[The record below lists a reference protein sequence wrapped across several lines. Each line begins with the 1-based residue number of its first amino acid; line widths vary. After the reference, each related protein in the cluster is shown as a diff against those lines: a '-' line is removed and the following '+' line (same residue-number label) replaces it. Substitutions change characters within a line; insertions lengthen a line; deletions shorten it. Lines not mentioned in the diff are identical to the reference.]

1 MRIHDIESDKTLS
14 NIALYLTSSE
24 AAELAGF
31 LYDMIRKPNVKHTV
45 VRDRELEHGLE
56 HAFVVCNR
64 RIIERNHL
72 PEEIRDYV
80 SMSRSPLP
88 YPTPRRKSLTAR
100 LVRQALEQSRWNK
113 TKAAQLLGIDRSTV
127 YRKIKQYH
135 LHKKSGMQN
144 NEG

>member
-56 HAFVVCNR
+56 VYLYNQYEYSGFNR
-64 RIIERNHL
+64 RQKT
-72 PEEIRDYV
+72 V
-80 SMSRSPLP
+80 
-88 YPTPRRKSLTAR
+88 
-100 LVRQALEQSRWNK
+100 LE
-113 TKAAQLLGIDRSTV
+113 DDV
-127 YRKIKQYH
+127 
-135 LHKKSGMQN
+135 
-144 NEG
+144 